1 MKSLRIAIV
10 GATGLVGTTVL
21 KILEERNFP
30 IATLLP
36 VASEKSIGK
45 FIKYGGAKVGI
56 ISLKTALS
64 EKPDVAIFSAGGKVS
79 QEWAPKFSDAGVTV
93 IDNSSAWRMN
103 EKIKLV
109 VPEVNGDCLTSSDL
123 IIANPNCTTM
133 QLVMVLKPLH
143 DKFKILRGVVSTY
156 QSVTGTGQIAVSQ
169 MMDERSGLTPSE
181 KAYPYPIDKNCIPH
195 CDVFQ
200 DNGYTKEEMKVHFE
214 TKKIM
219 RDDSISLS
227 CTAVR
232 VPVMGG
238 HGESVFLEFKEDYE
252 IEEVRSLLSSFPG
265 VVLRDNPNSNEYPM
279 PINAQGKDEVFVG
292 RLRRDLCNPR
302 GLHLWIVSDNLRKG
316 AATNTVQIV
325 ELLNSVGRWE

>member
-156 QSVTGTGQIAVSQ
+156 QSVTGTGQLAVSQ

>member
-1 MKSLRIAIV
+1 MKSIRIAVV

-30 IATLLP
+30 IATMLP

-45 FIKYGGAKVGI
+45 CINFRGVKVGI
-56 ISLKTALS
+56 ISLKSALS

-109 VPEVNGDCLTSSDL
+109 VPEVNGDCLTSSDM

-156 QSVTGTGQIAVSQ
+156 QSVTGTGQLAVSQ

-181 KAYPYPIDKNCIPH
+181 MAYPHPIDKNCIPH

-232 VPVMGG
+232 IPVMFG
-238 HGESVFLEFKEDYE
+238 HGESVFLEFNKEYDM
-252 IEEVRSLLSSFPG
+252 EEVKSTLSSFPG

-292 RLRRDLCNPR
+292 RLRRDLNNPR

-325 ELLNSVGRWE
+325 ELLNSAGRWG

>member
-1 MKSLRIAIV
+1 
-10 GATGLVGTTVL
+10 
-21 KILEERNFP
+21 
-30 IATLLP
+30 
-36 VASEKSIGK
+36 
-45 FIKYGGAKVGI
+45 
-56 ISLKTALS
+56 
-64 EKPDVAIFSAGGKVS
+64 
-79 QEWAPKFSDAGVTV
+79 
-93 IDNSSAWRMN
+93 MN
-103 EKIKLV
+103 EKINLV
-109 VPEVNGDCLTSSDL
+109 VPEVNGDCLTSTDM

-156 QSVTGTGQIAVSQ
+156 QSVTGTGQLAVSQ

-181 KAYPYPIDKNCIPH
+181 MAYPHPIDKNCIPH

-232 VPVMGG
+232 IPVMCG
-238 HGESVFLEFKEDYE
+238 HGESVFLEFKKEYDM
-252 IEEVRSLLSSFPG
+252 EEVKSTLSSFPG

-292 RLRRDLCNPR
+292 RLRRDLNNPR

-325 ELLNSVGRWE
+325 ELLNSAGRWG